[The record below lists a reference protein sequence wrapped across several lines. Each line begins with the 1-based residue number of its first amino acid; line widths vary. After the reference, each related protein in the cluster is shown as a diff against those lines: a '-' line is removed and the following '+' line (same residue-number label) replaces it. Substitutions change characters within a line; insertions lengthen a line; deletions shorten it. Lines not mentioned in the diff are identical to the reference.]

1 MADLALIG
9 AVRVHDPNLPV
20 AGAIGYEIDFGAEQR
35 CAAHLRYNV
44 GREFVGRFLRSG
56 LVRRAEVTL
65 AEDLGL
71 RNRGL
76 PHVEQPA
83 VEHQYVVLHGG
94 IAKRQVVGGDRRRG
108 PVREPCASTAAWLL
122 AGARAARGNPKAAAA
137 PAAGTWFWGPF

>member
-1 MADLALIG
+1 MADLALVG

-35 CAAHLRYNV
+35 CAAHLRYNI
-44 GREFVGRFLRSG
+44 GREFVGRFLSSG

-83 VEHQYVVLHGG
+83 VEHQSESHAPPPLRGCWPGRVGWGAGCSRKSEGCCGTCSGYMVLGT
-94 IAKRQVVGGDRRRG
+94 ILKMPD
-108 PVREPCASTAAWLL
+108 ASRSL
-122 AGARAARGNPKAAAA
+122 
-137 PAAGTWFWGPF
+137 